1 MEDSLSGSEIFYLM
15 AAGIAVMLAFAMA
28 FIIFT
33 NRTQRRLM
41 TERMRQKEL
50 ELKHKEDLLYSTI
63 QVQEEERRRI
73 ARDLHDDIGTKL
85 NVIFLNLHRLKKID
99 EITVKGETTINEINQ
114 LIGNTI
120 DTTRRISHNLL
131 PPTLED
137 FGLVEAVKELCDNFE
152 NSGAIKV
159 DFDLHEN
166 QLPISDKMA
175 ELNIYRVLQ
184 ELMKNS
190 VKHGEADIVTI
201 RMSLGVEKVK
211 LEYLDNGKGFDM
223 ELMKNSKKGL
233 GMKSMESRMEMINAK
248 LDVQSKIGEGIVVN
262 IDWNRG

>member
-1 MEDSLSGSEIFYLM
+1 M
-15 AAGIAVMLAFAMA
+15 
-28 FIIFT
+28 
-33 NRTQRRLM
+33 
-41 TERMRQKEL
+41 
-50 ELKHKEDLLYSTI
+50 
-63 QVQEEERRRI
+63 
-73 ARDLHDDIGTKL
+73 
-85 NVIFLNLHRLKKID
+85 NLHRLKKID
-99 EITVKGETTINEINQ
+99 EIKVKGETTINEINQ